1 MNIGTKEV
9 IGAYIGSQKVYKM
22 YAGNNLVYTG
32 ILDTPQNLSI
42 DAGEVSFD
50 AVEGAS
56 SYDVLS
62 NDILRGTTNSNQ
74 FNIDTLS
81 DYSSIPSGQQR
92 LTIKADSDIYRKS
105 NASSPIVYHKLSYV
119 YGEGILDDNYSF
131 WTVSN
136 ADSYSIYADD
146 GLGSTI
152 LLGVWTMP
160 SKGDI
165 ISMNVDGSNKQFRVL
180 KVDGSNVEVV
190 MMTNA
195 SDTQVFDTS
204 SQVYAGSAL
213 DIYLNS
219 TWYETL
225 TPTAKTAIV
234 DKTFTQDSWYSDN
247 SGNPDYSGYCG
258 TTKPGTS
265 FYTISLGSAT
275 FGSSIT
281 RHVYALSVQDVLDYV
296 RDRNITDGQLQNY
309 NLWKMFWNDEV
320 THTGYGGSLRLR
332 SAASYNSTYTFY
344 IDGNRGSIGG
354 VARYWTFGARPAFQI
369 DLTKIPFTIVS

>member
-1 MNIGTKEV
+1 M
-9 IGAYIGSQKVYKM
+9 
-22 YAGNNLVYTG
+22 
-32 ILDTPQNLSI
+32 
-42 DAGEVSFD
+42 
-50 AVEGAS
+50 
-56 SYDVLS
+56 
-62 NDILRGTTNSNQ
+62 
-74 FNIDTLS
+74 
-81 DYSSIPSGQQR
+81 
-92 LTIKADSDIYRKS
+92 
-105 NASSPIVYHKLSYV
+105 

-320 THTGYGGSLRLR
+320 QHTGLMNYFWLR
-332 SAASYNSTYTFY
+332 SALASSASDACRMNGYNGRVDHSGSTYTY
-344 IDGNRGSIGG
+344 G
-354 VARYWTFGARPAFQI
+354 VRPAFTI
-369 DLTKIPFTIVS
+369 DLSKITWSKVV